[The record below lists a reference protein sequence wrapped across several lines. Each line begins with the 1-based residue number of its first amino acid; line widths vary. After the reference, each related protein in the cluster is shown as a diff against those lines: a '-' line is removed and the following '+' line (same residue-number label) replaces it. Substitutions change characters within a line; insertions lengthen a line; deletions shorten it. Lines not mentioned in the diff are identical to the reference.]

1 MARTLVDHLRTPLL
15 VALLLALALV
25 ASAPVAVPWQSAR
38 ATDSGPTHADQLGP
52 ALDALLKQQRKAM
65 RVPGATAT
73 IVFADGSRWSGAA
86 GKAMRNPEVKATPR
100 TPFVV
105 GSITKTFV
113 AALILKLAEDGALT
127 LDDPLSRWMP
137 AYPNGANLSLRQ
149 LLSHSSGVYNYF
161 EHPDYGRLVFKRPT
175 YKWAPTEILE
185 TFERKPYFAPGAGYY
200 YSNTNYVLLG
210 LVAEAAG
217 GAPLGEQLRTR
228 FTQPLGLARTYF
240 QGDGPP
246 PVSSAKGHL
255 LKPSGMK
262 EISDSTGY
270 RPTRS
275 AATVAWAAGDG
286 VATADDIATWARALY
301 GGAVLAPDSLA
312 EMLDD
317 ARYPGTGYGL
327 GVRMRQ
333 LDGRRLVGH
342 TGSLRGFVAATW
354 HLPAEDTTIAVMTN
368 RGRINAN
375 KIVNALLRRVF
386 TDTIAPSV
394 PTGLA
399 GVAGD
404 DRYVTLTWDASTDNL
419 PGTITYRVLRNGTAI
434 GTRQTST
441 SYIDRPA
448 AGTHRYQVRAIDAAG
463 NKSAL
468 SSSIYVTA
476 VEQVISTVTRP
487 ALAY

>member
-1 MARTLVDHLRTPLL
+1 MARTFVDYLRTPLL

-38 ATDSGPTHADQLGP
+38 ATDTGPTYADQLGP

-73 IVFADGSRWSGAA
+73 IVFADGSRWSSAA
-86 GKAMRNPEVKATPR
+86 GKAIRSPEAKATPR

-113 AALILKLAEDGALT
+113 AALILKLAEDGALN
-127 LDDPLSRWMP
+127 LDDPLSRWLP
-137 AYPNGANLSLRQ
+137 AYPNGANISLRQ
-149 LLSHSSGVYNYF
+149 LLSHSSGVHNYF
-161 EHPDYGRLVFKRPT
+161 EHPDYGQLVFKRPT
-175 YKWAPTEILE
+175 HKWAPTEILA
-185 TFERKPYFAPGAGYY
+185 TFAHKPYFAPGAGYY

-217 GAPLGEQLRTR
+217 GAQLGEQLRTR
-228 FTQPLGLARTYF
+228 FTHPLGLARTYF

-246 PVSSAKGHL
+246 VAASAKGHL
-255 LKPSGMK
+255 LKPAGMK

-301 GGAVLAPDSLA
+301 GGEVLDPESLA

-317 ARYPGTGYGL
+317 ARYPGSGYGL
-327 GVRMRQ
+327 GVRVRQ

-354 HLPAEDTTIAVMTN
+354 HLPADETTIAVLTN
-368 RGRINAN
+368 RGRINAH
-375 KIVNALLRRVF
+375 KIVNVLLRRVF
-386 TDTIAPSV
+386 VDTIAPSV
-394 PTGLA
+394 PTALLGL
-399 GVAGD
+399 AGD
-404 DRYVTLTWDASTDNL
+404 DRYVTLGWNASTDNM
-419 PGTITYRVLRNGTAI
+419 PGTITYRVFRNGTAI
-434 GTRQTST
+434 GTRQTAT
-441 SYIDRPA
+441 TYVDRPT

-468 SSSIYVTA
+468 SGAIYVTA
-476 VEQVISTVTRP
+476 VEQLTFTTTRT

>member
-1 MARTLVDHLRTPLL
+1 MARTLRDHLRTPLL

-25 ASAPVAVPWQSAR
+25 ASAPVAVPGQSAR
-38 ATDSGPTHADQLGP
+38 ATDTGPTYAEQLGP

-65 RVPGATAT
+65 RVPGASAT
-73 IVFADGSRWSGAA
+73 IVFADGSRWSSAA
-86 GKAMRNPEVKATPR
+86 GNASLNPKAKATPR
-100 TPFVV
+100 TPLVA

-127 LDDPLSRWMP
+127 LDDPLSRWLP
-137 AYPNGANLSLRQ
+137 AYPNGANISLRL
-149 LLSHSSGVYNYF
+149 LLSHSSGVFNYF
-161 EHPDYGRLVFKRPT
+161 EHADYSRLVFKRPT
-175 YKWAPTEILE
+175 YKWAPTEILDV
-185 TFERKPYFAPGAGYY
+185 FARKPYFAPGAGYY

-210 LVAEAAG
+210 LVAEAGG
-217 GAPLGEQLRTR
+217 GAPLGEQLRAR
-228 FTQPLGLARTYF
+228 FTQPLGLTRTYF
-240 QGDGPP
+240 QGDGAPP
-246 PVSSAKGHL
+246 AASAKGYL

-301 GGAVLAPDSLA
+301 GGTVLAPDSLA
-312 EMLDD
+312 EMLND

-333 LDGRRLVGH
+333 FDGRRLVGH

-368 RGRINAN
+368 RGRINAH

-386 TDTIAPSV
+386 VDTIAPSV
-394 PTGLA
+394 PTALV

-404 DRYVTLTWDASTDNL
+404 ERYVTLGWKPSTDNM
-419 PGTITYRVLRNGTAI
+419 PGTIYYRVFRNGSSI
-434 GTRQTST
+434 GTRQTAT
-441 SYIDRPA
+441 MYVDRPT

-468 SSSIYVTA
+468 SASVYVTA
-476 VEQVISTVTRP
+476 VEQLTLTETRP
-487 ALAY
+487 ARAS